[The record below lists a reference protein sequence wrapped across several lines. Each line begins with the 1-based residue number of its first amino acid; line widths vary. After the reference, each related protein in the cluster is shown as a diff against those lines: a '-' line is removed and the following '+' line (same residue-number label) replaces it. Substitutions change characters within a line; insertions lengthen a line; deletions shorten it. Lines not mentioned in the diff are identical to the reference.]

1 MSIYTYDADLT
12 IDWNDPYRNN
22 KKRLLNMTAGAN
34 PSAVNANAGKAHSVI
49 HTHTHTY
56 IHTNYHVTIA
66 ATVGRKRLA
75 SVVSQNLL
83 SKLLRYYSRRMHL
96 CICTVSIFVFVP
108 MNIHVYV

>member
-83 SKLLRYYSRRMHL
+83 SKLLRYYRQFL
-96 CICTVSIFVFVP
+96 IFVFVP